1 MKGPFP
7 LARRAVDPEQDK
19 VGRLRVSHNAVD
31 DPGIGV
37 EIAAGEGKQQRYL
50 HRFVA
55 AYRRT
60 GRYFQRTH
68 VKTQAVA
75 GPVLPD
81 KRRSQARRGL
91 IWIKLSVVPGN
102 QIDAQSNCAPGGIRP

>member
-50 HRFVA
+50 H
-55 AYRRT
+55 
-60 GRYFQRTH
+60 
-68 VKTQAVA
+68 
-75 GPVLPD
+75 
-81 KRRSQARRGL
+81 
-91 IWIKLSVVPGN
+91 
-102 QIDAQSNCAPGGIRP
+102 